1 MNKFFLLLIV
11 IFCSLLSGEITLAQ
25 NTTNQN
31 QNQNQNNS
39 QNYQF
44 NSQKINSDL
53 PNLLSSFSSMPIRNS
68 GAIEGTIDPDK
79 YIIGA
84 NDIFLLGLYGYINQQ
99 LELIVNMEGTV
110 IIPSVGE
117 IYINGNTLS
126 EAKAKVV
133 STVKKRYYSSDVSF
147 NLVSARTF
155 YINITG
161 LVQGKYYAT
170 SLTRASEML
179 KYILIDTTNI
189 SKTSYEK
196 SKDRTVEPLLLKTQ
210 MSARNLTLN
219 RKDGSSVK
227 VDLYKY
233 YMTND
238 EKYNPYLLEG
248 DVLNIPNI
256 MLDKN
261 YISVNGAVQLGGSY
275 EYSEGDDLETVIG
288 VGRGFDFYAEPDSI
302 MLFRPSKSNNGF
314 EIINLSFSKDRNY
327 PIQVFDRVFV
337 KYKSDYIKVATVLVI
352 GEIERPGY
360 YPIMYKTTKLKEVID
375 LAGGLK
381 KTAYLP
387 LSILFRYWDQE
398 YTSKDSTEIFIN
410 QRANDLLVSEKDYKN
425 FYNDIKAKRS
435 RVVIDF
441 EKLITKQDNSQNI
454 TLEDKDVIYINDN
467 KNIVYVYGQVN
478 NEGYVSFEPGKNADY
493 YIEKTGSYTL
503 AADKSNTRVIKFNS
517 RGWYK
522 ADETEIQSGDYVYVP
537 KKENKSFGELV
548 TIIASISGVI
558 LGVLS
563 TYLLIKSSNK

>member
-1 MNKFFLLLIV
+1 
-11 IFCSLLSGEITLAQ
+11 
-25 NTTNQN
+25 
-31 QNQNQNNS
+31 
-39 QNYQF
+39 
-44 NSQKINSDL
+44 
-53 PNLLSSFSSMPIRNS
+53 
-68 GAIEGTIDPDK
+68 
-79 YIIGA
+79 
-84 NDIFLLGLYGYINQQ
+84 
-99 LELIVNMEGTV
+99 
-110 IIPSVGE
+110 
-117 IYINGNTLS
+117 
-126 EAKAKVV
+126 
-133 STVKKRYYSSDVSF
+133 
-147 NLVSARTF
+147 
-155 YINITG
+155 
-161 LVQGKYYAT
+161 
-170 SLTRASEML
+170 
-179 KYILIDTTNI
+179 
-189 SKTSYEK
+189 
-196 SKDRTVEPLLLKTQ
+196 
-210 MSARNLTLN
+210 
-219 RKDGSSVK
+219 
-227 VDLYKY
+227 
-233 YMTND
+233 
-238 EKYNPYLLEG
+238 
-248 DVLNIPNI
+248 

>member
-1 MNKFFLLLIV
+1 
-11 IFCSLLSGEITLAQ
+11 
-25 NTTNQN
+25 
-31 QNQNQNNS
+31 
-39 QNYQF
+39 
-44 NSQKINSDL
+44 
-53 PNLLSSFSSMPIRNS
+53 MPIRNS